1 MTFKQVIENLPGSP
15 GRQRG
20 FQENCKFVEVSGN
33 SEVTLPSSHPDWG
46 S

>member
-15 GRQRG
+15 GGQRG
-20 FQENCKFVEVSGN
+20 IQENGKFMEVSGN
-33 SEVTLPSSHPDWG
+33 SEVTLPSSHPDWC